1 MSILVTG
8 GAGFIGSHT
17 CLSLLKKGYDIL
29 VIDSFIN
36 SNKLSLERV
45 KNLVSEKNSNQLNS
59 IKGDIRDQNLLND
72 IFLNYKSKKKPITSV
87 IHFAGLKSVKD
98 SVINPLKYWDTNVKG
113 ALTLLSKMKEYECYN
128 IVFSS
133 SATIYGKSNQIRISE
148 NTQINPTNPYGQT
161 KAAIEKILYDLFSS
175 KKEPWKIAN
184 LRYFNPIGAHE
195 SGLIGESPLG
205 IPNNIFPFLTKVAN
219 GNLEKLNIFGNDW
232 PTKDGTGVRDYIHV
246 MDLAEGHIAALEFLL
261 SNNKSQIINLNLGT
275 GLGTSVLELVRTF
288 EKINNVK
295 INYKFVPRREGDV
308 ANVVA
313 DNSLAKSILNWQPRR
328 SLEEM
333 CLDGWNWQC
342 LNPKGYI

>member
-17 CLSLLKKGYDIL
+17 CLSLLKKGYNIA

-36 SNKLSLERV
+36 SNILSLNRV
-45 KNLVSEKNSNQLNS
+45 KELLSDNNSIQFNI
-59 IKGDIRDQNLLND
+59 IKGDIRDKKLLD
-72 IFLNYKSKKKPITSV
+72 EIFLNYKIDKKPITSV
-87 IHFAGLKSVKD
+87 IHFAGLKSVKE
-98 SVINPLKYWDTNVKG
+98 SVINPLKYWDVNVNG
-113 ALTLLSKMKEYECYN
+113 AINLILKMKEYDCHN

-133 SATIYGKSNQIRISE
+133 SATIYGKSNQSRISE
-148 NTQINPTNPYGQT
+148 DNPIKPTNPYGQT
-161 KAAIEKILYDLFSS
+161 KATIEQIFHDLFSS
-175 KKEPWKIAN
+175 KKYPWRIAN

-205 IPNNIFPFLTKVAN
+205 TPNNIFPFLTKVAH
-219 GNLEKLNIFGNDW
+219 GNLEKLNIFGDDW
-232 PTKDGTGVRDYIHV
+232 PTKDGTGIRDYIHV
-246 MDLAEGHIAALEFLL
+246 MDLAEGHIAALEYLL
-261 SNNKSQIINLNLGT
+261 SNKSQIINLNLGT
-275 GLGTSVLELVRTF
+275 GLGTSVLELVHTF

-295 INYKFVPRREGDV
+295 INYEFVPRREGDV

-313 DNSLAKSILNWQPRR
+313 DNKLAKSILNWQPKR
-328 SLEEM
+328 SLEDM